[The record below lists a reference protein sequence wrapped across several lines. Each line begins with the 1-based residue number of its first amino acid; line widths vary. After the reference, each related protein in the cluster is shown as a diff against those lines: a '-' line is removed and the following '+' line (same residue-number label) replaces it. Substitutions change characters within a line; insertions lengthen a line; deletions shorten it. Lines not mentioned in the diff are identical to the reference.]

1 MGLLSRLSYVL
12 SEYPK
17 VYIAVGLRG
26 TIVKPTFTGRPCKE
40 FYPIAKKALQG
51 MSKDKRI
58 ILILWTSEEKELQDY
73 LDFFKESGIN
83 FAYVNENPE
92 IDPLIS
98 KEKWRTKFFFDL
110 CLDDRS
116 GFDPVWDWI
125 KLWLFFKIF

>member
-26 TIVKPTFTGRPCKE
+26 TIIKPTFTGRPCKE
-40 FYPIAKKALQG
+40 FYPIAKKALQE
-51 MSKDKRI
+51 MSKNRRI
-58 ILILWTSEEKELQDY
+58 VLILWTSEEKELQDY

-83 FAYVNENPE
+83 FTYINENPE
-92 IDPLIS
+92 ISFFPEELKS
-98 KEKWRTKFFFDL
+98 KFFFDIG
-110 CLDDRS
+110 LDDRF
-116 GFDPVWDWI
+116 GFDPIWDWI